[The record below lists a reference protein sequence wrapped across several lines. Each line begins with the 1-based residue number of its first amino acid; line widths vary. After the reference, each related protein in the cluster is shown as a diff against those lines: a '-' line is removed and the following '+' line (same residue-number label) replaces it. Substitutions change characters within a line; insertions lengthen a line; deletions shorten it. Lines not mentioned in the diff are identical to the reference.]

1 MWVITSDD
9 RNDDGQ
15 NKHESATM
23 RKKGKQTYKQTNKQT
38 KKRERK
44 RKTGTNFSNSSNQL
58 FPFILENS

>member
-23 RKKGKQTYKQTNKQT
+23 RKKGKQTYKQTNKKERE
-38 KKRERK
+38 KKKNRDKFLE
-44 RKTGTNFSNSSNQL
+44 
-58 FPFILENS
+58 FI

>member
-1 MWVITSDD
+1 MWVISSDD
-9 RNDDGQ
+9 RNDNGQ

-23 RKKGKQTYKQTNKQT
+23 RKKGKQTYKQTN